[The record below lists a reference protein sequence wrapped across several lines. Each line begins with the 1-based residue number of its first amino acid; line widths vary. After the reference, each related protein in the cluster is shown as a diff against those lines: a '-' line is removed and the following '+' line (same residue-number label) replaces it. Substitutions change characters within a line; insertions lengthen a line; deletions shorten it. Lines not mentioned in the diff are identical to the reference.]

1 MHKNGLAGIRT
12 QGLCLAKAAIF
23 QLIYKPERDERS
35 TKDLRFE
42 DFVRFIGIWVIVF
55 FGLGGDPAADSPTA
69 TLLRLNPPCKIQV
82 RTRHRVRAL
91 THTSLGWFDGRCV
104 QGAGTYSPRYIET
117 RLLRIPASRGRV
129 TALDPNYEWVCEI
142 ANPFRGRDPLSHPL

>member
-1 MHKNGLAGIRT
+1 MTSCTCGSAQAIRPSPRIYLPGALDDIEINGEIRMN
-12 QGLCLAKAAIF
+12 F
-23 QLIYKPERDERS
+23 W
-35 TKDLRFE
+35 FE
-42 DFVRFIGIWVIVF
+42 DFVRFIGIWLVVF

-82 RTRHRVRAL
+82 RTRHVVRAL

-129 TALDPNYEWVCEI
+129 TALDPNYGWVCEI
-142 ANPFRGRDPLSHPL
+142 TNPFRGRDPLSHSL

>member
-1 MHKNGLAGIRT
+1 MIDDFNG
-12 QGLCLAKAAIF
+12 
-23 QLIYKPERDERS
+23 
-35 TKDLRFE
+35 E
-42 DFVRFIGIWVIVF
+42 DFVRFIGIWAVGF
-55 FGLGGDPAADSPTA
+55 LCLGGDPAADSPTA
-69 TLLRLNPPCKIQV
+69 TLLRLNPPCKAQV

-129 TALDPNYEWVCEI
+129 TALDPN
-142 ANPFRGRDPLSHPL
+142 

>member
-1 MHKNGLAGIRT
+1 MVEVLSVYRHLGG
-12 QGLCLAKAAIF
+12 GFLC
-23 QLIYKPERDERS
+23 
-35 TKDLRFE
+35 
-42 DFVRFIGIWVIVF
+42 
-55 FGLGGDPAADSPTA
+55 LGGDPAADSPTA

-82 RTRHRVRAL
+82 RTRHSVRAL

-129 TALDPNYEWVCEI
+129 TALDPN
-142 ANPFRGRDPLSHPL
+142 